1 MSDWWCQKQKASG
14 SDCFAVVCR
23 LFQTQRY
30 FVVCLPLPVFS
41 ETGDGIFYL
50 RKWKEQFQA
59 DVLLHC
65 VLRIYKEQKRSR
77 CAQIKNAQSTG
88 ESRENIP
95 PWEGEDRIAGRERGR
110 HGKDERERC
119 SSGS

>member
-77 CAQIKNAQSTG
+77 FAQIKNAPVPRMTAVRTKRCEKEKDFFADG
-88 ESRENIP
+88 ERS
-95 PWEGEDRIAGRERGR
+95 G
-110 HGKDERERC
+110 HGKDE
-119 SSGS
+119 

>member
-30 FVVCLPLPVFS
+30 FVVCLPLPVYS

-50 RKWKEQFQA
+50 RKRKRQFQT
-59 DVLLHC
+59 DVLLWDF
-65 VLRIYKEQKRSR
+65 LLLFFYM
-77 CAQIKNAQSTG
+77 
-88 ESRENIP
+88 
-95 PWEGEDRIAGRERGR
+95 
-110 HGKDERERC
+110 HGVKKL
-119 SSGS
+119 